1 MTQKEEKES
10 EENKNKTVTFDP
22 EDIPNNQPKTNY
34 FEALANLFKA
44 NVGTGCFAM
53 ADAIRNSGILLGPAA
68 TFIIAVICIHC
79 FHLLVQCADYI
90 MAKNEMNYRPDYAET
105 IELSF
110 ALSKKE
116 KWRKAA
122 KIVRKVCNIC
132 ICITQL
138 GFCSVYLVFVGRSV
152 KLLLDYYGIFLDVK
166 IVVAIIFIPIWMST
180 LLRKLKQ
187 IARFSALANLCM
199 ILGTLFTVGYAVQDL
214 PTIEERP
221 FYNFERLPLF
231 FGTALFAFTGIAVV
245 LPIVNS
251 MEKPGKFS
259 TTFGYIL

>member
-1 MTQKEEKES
+1 MSSQEEGAENKEEEDK
-10 EENKNKTVTFDP
+10 KVTFDP
-22 EDIPNNQPKTNY
+22 QDIPNEQPRTNY

-53 ADAIRNSGILLGPAA
+53 GDAIKNSGILLGPIA
-68 TFIIAVICIHC
+68 TVIIAMICIHC

-90 MAKNEMNYRPDYAET
+90 MVKNNMIYRPDYAET

-116 KWRKAA
+116 KWRKAS
-122 KIVRKVCNIC
+122 KIVRKICNIC

-138 GFCSVYLVFVGRSV
+138 GFCAVYLVFVGSSV
-152 KLLLDYYGIFLDVK
+152 KLLLNHYGIFLDLKV
-166 IVVAIIFIPIWMST
+166 VVALIFIPIWMST

-187 IARFSALANLCM
+187 IAMFSALANLCM
-199 ILGTLFTVGYAVQDL
+199 ILGVLFTVGYAVQDL
-214 PTIEERP
+214 PSIGDRK
-221 FYNFERLPLF
+221 FYNFEGLPLF

-245 LPIVNS
+245 LPILNS
-251 MEKPGKFS
+251 MEKPNKFS
-259 TTFGYIL
+259 TLFG